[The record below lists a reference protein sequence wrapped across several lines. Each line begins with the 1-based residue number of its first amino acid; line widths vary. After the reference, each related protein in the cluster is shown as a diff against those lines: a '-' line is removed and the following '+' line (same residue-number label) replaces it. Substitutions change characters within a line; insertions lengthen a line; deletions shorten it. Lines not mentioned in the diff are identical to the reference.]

1 MARTN
6 RRREPDEVV
15 NVNRSMKKKDRRSDR
30 KNVKKRLQEI
40 DVTDPEFGFEDEEE
54 GASTREE
61 VLEVCWFVVLTPL
74 VPDTDDCGRK
84 EAVIGSKP

>member
-15 NVNRSMKKKDRRSDR
+15 NVNRSMKKKDRRSSR

-40 DVTDPEFGFEDEEE
+40 DVTDPDYGFEDE
-54 GASTREE
+54 
-61 VLEVCWFVVLTPL
+61 
-74 VPDTDDCGRK
+74 
-84 EAVIGSKP
+84 

>member
-15 NVNRSMKKKDRRSDR
+15 NVNRSMKKKDRRSSR

-40 DVTDPEFGFEDEEE
+40 EVTDPEFGFEEEE
-54 GASTREE
+54 GNYSR
-61 VLEVCWFVVLTPL
+61 
-74 VPDTDDCGRK
+74 GYN
-84 EAVIGSKP
+84 

>member
-15 NVNRSMKKKDRRSDR
+15 NVNRSMKKKDRRSSR

-40 DVTDPEFGFEDEEE
+40 DVTDPDFGFDEEE
-54 GASTREE
+54 ENHIRGYN
-61 VLEVCWFVVLTPL
+61 
-74 VPDTDDCGRK
+74 
-84 EAVIGSKP
+84 

>member
-15 NVNRSMKKKDRRSDR
+15 NVNRSMKKKDRRSSR

-40 DVTDPEFGFEDEEE
+40 DVTDPDFGFDDEEDNHVR
-54 GASTREE
+54 GYN
-61 VLEVCWFVVLTPL
+61 
-74 VPDTDDCGRK
+74 
-84 EAVIGSKP
+84 

>member
-15 NVNRSMKKKDRRSDR
+15 NVNRSMKKKDRRSSR

-40 DVTDPEFGFEDEEE
+40 DVTDPEVGFEDEEE
-54 GASTREE
+54 GNYSR
-61 VLEVCWFVVLTPL
+61 
-74 VPDTDDCGRK
+74 GYN
-84 EAVIGSKP
+84 

>member
-15 NVNRSMKKKDRRSDR
+15 NVNRSMKKKDRRSSR

-40 DVTDPEFGFEDEEE
+40 DVSDPDFGFDEEE
-54 GASTREE
+54 ENHIRGYN
-61 VLEVCWFVVLTPL
+61 
-74 VPDTDDCGRK
+74 
-84 EAVIGSKP
+84 

>member
-15 NVNRSMKKKDRRSDR
+15 NVNRSMKKKDRRSSR

-54 GASTREE
+54 GNYSR
-61 VLEVCWFVVLTPL
+61 
-74 VPDTDDCGRK
+74 GYN
-84 EAVIGSKP
+84 

>member
-15 NVNRSMKKKDRRSDR
+15 NVNRSMKKKDRRSSR

-40 DVTDPEFGFEDEEE
+40 DITDPAFGFDEEE
-54 GASTREE
+54 ENHIRGYN
-61 VLEVCWFVVLTPL
+61 
-74 VPDTDDCGRK
+74 
-84 EAVIGSKP
+84 

>member
-6 RRREPDEVV
+6 RRRDPGEVV
-15 NVNRSMKKKDRRSDR
+15 NVNRSMKKKDRRSSR

-54 GASTREE
+54 GNYSR
-61 VLEVCWFVVLTPL
+61 
-74 VPDTDDCGRK
+74 GYN
-84 EAVIGSKP
+84 

>member
-30 KNVKKRLQEI
+30 KSVKKRLQEI

-54 GASTREE
+54 DNYNRGYN
-61 VLEVCWFVVLTPL
+61 
-74 VPDTDDCGRK
+74 
-84 EAVIGSKP
+84 

>member
-15 NVNRSMKKKDRRSDR
+15 NVNRSMKKKDRRSSR

-40 DVTDPEFGFEDEEE
+40 DVSDPDFCFDEEE
-54 GASTREE
+54 ENHIRGYN
-61 VLEVCWFVVLTPL
+61 
-74 VPDTDDCGRK
+74 
-84 EAVIGSKP
+84 

>member
-30 KNVKKRLQEI
+30 KSVKKRLQEI

-54 GASTREE
+54 ENYSRGYN
-61 VLEVCWFVVLTPL
+61 
-74 VPDTDDCGRK
+74 
-84 EAVIGSKP
+84 

>member
-15 NVNRSMKKKDRRSDR
+15 NVNRSMKKKDRRSSR

-40 DVTDPEFGFEDEEE
+40 DVTDRSLVLKKKKGTIAEDIIKKY
-54 GASTREE
+54 T
-61 VLEVCWFVVLTPL
+61 
-74 VPDTDDCGRK
+74 
-84 EAVIGSKP
+84 